1 MIRPEGEDVMT
12 DIVSSDR
19 LTSGRLTAASIVG
32 GVRRDGFAAV
42 PGVFSS
48 DQCRVYCDIFEQA
61 VARQIKAGGYF
72 GSCTTQVLYNYF
84 LHDPQLYDLFAHP
97 LMDEVLTESIDKDY
111 VLISPSARNP
121 RIRTDLPAGK
131 KTSGEGWH
139 VDSRVAF
146 PETGE
151 LYRPS
156 LSFYSVVALEPFRAG
171 NSATRYVPGSHL
183 RYQRPPNRDAE
194 LDHKIWE
201 AEPGTVIFFD
211 AALWHRAGAPSEI
224 SRWSVFNMYG
234 PWFMK
239 PYFRFAENMS
249 RDQLAALPQR
259 VQKLLHLHSTPP
271 ANEALRTGTL
281 TQHPVF
287 D

>member
-1 MIRPEGEDVMT
+1 MT
-12 DIVSSDR
+12 DIVSSEH
-19 LTSGRLTAASIVG
+19 LPSGRATATSIVG
-32 GVRRDGFAAV
+32 SVRRDGFAAV
-42 PGVFSS
+42 PGVFTS
-48 DQCRVYCDIFEQA
+48 DQCRSYCDILEQA
-61 VARQIKAGGYF
+61 VARQIEAGGYF

-84 LHDPQLYDLFAHP
+84 LHDSKLYDLFAHP
-97 LMDEVLTESIDKDY
+97 LMDEVLTELIDKDY

-121 RIRTDLPAGK
+121 HIRADLPEGK

-139 VDSRVAF
+139 VDSRVAS
-146 PETGE
+146 PKTGE

-156 LSFYSVVALEPFRAG
+156 LSYYSVVALEPFRAG

-183 RYQRPPNRDAE
+183 RYQRPPSRDAE
-194 LDHKIWE
+194 LDHMVWE

-211 AALWHRAGAPSEI
+211 SALWHRAGAATNS

-239 PYFRFAENMS
+239 PYFRFSENMN
-249 RDQLAALPQR
+249 RCQLAALPPK
-259 VQKLLHLHSTPP
+259 VQKLVHLQSTPP
-271 ANEALRTGTL
+271 VNDAVRTGTL
-281 TQHPVF
+281 TDNPVF